1 MEKMNDIEK
10 KLIIE
15 YDEDTYE
22 QDLSDDI
29 SLYPYDPSE
38 ADIDIKEDP
47 HSVFQ
52 FIRKY
57 QSNKLIIDPDF
68 QRNLVWKQEQKSRFI
83 ESIILNFPLP
93 PIYVNQTTDG
103 DFIIIDGLQRTTSM
117 FEFINNKY
125 PLVGLEALPK
135 LNGKYFEDLDNLKT
149 KIEDKKLLL
158 YILKPSV
165 PLKVIYDLFNRINTG
180 GTPLNKQEVR
190 NCIYKGKSTVLLK
203 ELSESVYFKAAID
216 NGISPK
222 RMKDREAVLR
232 YISFR
237 ILDYQKDYTGDLSGF
252 LERTMKILNTLREG
266 DINKLKED
274 FYKVMKLTT
283 AFFGKDN
290 FRLASNGYRS
300 AVNMAVLETVGYFF
314 SIKQENWLEKNKE
327 KIIENHQKLIRD
339 DEYQDAVRYTTGT
352 KRRVK
357 LRFEKAVQILSTI

>member
-68 QRNLVWKQEQKSRFI
+68 QRNLVWKQEQKSRLI

-203 ELSESVYFKAAID
+203 ELSE
-216 NGISPK
+216 
-222 RMKDREAVLR
+222 
-232 YISFR
+232 
-237 ILDYQKDYTGDLSGF
+237 
-252 LERTMKILNTLREG
+252 
-266 DINKLKED
+266 
-274 FYKVMKLTT
+274 
-283 AFFGKDN
+283 
-290 FRLASNGYRS
+290 
-300 AVNMAVLETVGYFF
+300 
-314 SIKQENWLEKNKE
+314 
-327 KIIENHQKLIRD
+327 
-339 DEYQDAVRYTTGT
+339 
-352 KRRVK
+352 
-357 LRFEKAVQILSTI
+357 